1 MLFLASKFRN
11 LTKPSRNTLFRNWLK
26 LQPTLG
32 AGIAALC
39 CPDFS
44 ASLRPRYQPDCQSSF
59 SGIPTIVFSPDPR
72 AVQEAYGTGYTFFFN
87 YEESAQQL
95 CALLDNM
102 STKDFL
108 PDLKKRFSTRRIAS
122 NICRWFIV
130 HYLSCKFC
138 RKFNN
143 RFFLFCVII
152 YIHKLQGIMT
162 SQPNIWFIL
171 MFQVLLFQIF
181 PSEKFYAVSWL
192 PSPVIKRAE

>member
-1 MLFLASKFRN
+1 
-11 LTKPSRNTLFRNWLK
+11 

-122 NICRWFIV
+122 NICR
-130 HYLSCKFC
+130 
-138 RKFNN
+138 
-143 RFFLFCVII
+143 
-152 YIHKLQGIMT
+152 
-162 SQPNIWFIL
+162 
-171 MFQVLLFQIF
+171 
-181 PSEKFYAVSWL
+181 
-192 PSPVIKRAE
+192 